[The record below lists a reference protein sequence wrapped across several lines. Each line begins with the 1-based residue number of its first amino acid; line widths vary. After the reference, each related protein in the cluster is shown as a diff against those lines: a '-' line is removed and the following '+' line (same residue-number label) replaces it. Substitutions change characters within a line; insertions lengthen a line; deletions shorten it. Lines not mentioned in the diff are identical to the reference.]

1 MQAPERSIRDAAARY
16 SHWGG
21 GCPQPDTQPLTANF
35 SPDTSILVEA
45 SRHVVYLRA
54 IIDKRPAL
62 NGVCRQAMQP
72 LLVRFMSDVTGLE
85 LLQQYDLLA
94 SMLDD
99 WKRAGNTA
107 YAVAVDHALVSA
119 LTQARDQHA
128 FAPSRSH
135 AAVSVQLGC
144 LGAHKCASPG
154 FFWFCLAGSC
164 KGGNH
169 WQQRPDQ
176 ARAHPAVGA
185 SNRGQWHHGAR
196 LVQPRGPLPTACT
209 SLVPVALSSL
219 PSHTHHVWGC
229 PFGSGTLRCT

>member
-1 MQAPERSIRDAAARY
+1 M
-16 SHWGG
+16 
-21 GCPQPDTQPLTANF
+21 
-35 SPDTSILVEA
+35 EA

-128 FAPSRSH
+128 FDPSRSH
-135 AAVSVQLGC
+135 AAVSLQLGYFVLTVC
-144 LGAHKCASPG
+144 L
-154 FFWFCLAGSC
+154 
-164 KGGNH
+164 
-169 WQQRPDQ
+169 
-176 ARAHPAVGA
+176 
-185 SNRGQWHHGAR
+185 
-196 LVQPRGPLPTACT
+196 T
-209 SLVPVALSSL
+209 
-219 PSHTHHVWGC
+219 
-229 PFGSGTLRCT
+229 